1 MLAKIG
7 IDNLENKK
15 FDFFSIIK
23 TKNILNLESIVDV
36 QEVISLMNIA
46 EIVNKELIE
55 DIIYFEVNLKIKLVY
70 KSIENTMH
78 IHNESFLFCTQI
90 QIKNRLDGSKIFD
103 LYMSKKLTFS
113 INIIDFKNYI
123 FDRNKIE
130 IHTNMLL
137 GVEYIKGYSLAIISQ
152 TSEIEENILLCFEN
166 GQNLRQITFCMNCK
180 FSSIKWYGRN
190 TVGYIKK
197 EENSILYIY
206 DIKTGRQ
213 SYISEYKNVLSYDFL
228 DDNNVIL
235 NIKNHNNIDVMI
247 YNIQDNQSINKM
259 KIGCNI
265 EITNICYREDIE
277 KIFFVKN
284 DGVKITLCSVDI
296 NLTNFKEH
304 INLINENIY
313 SIYGHL
319 YIVSFNEL
327 DMTFYDHTKN
337 RKFNIKY
344 PKASFNKIRDFD
356 FYNNSKFVILY
367 EDGEIYIFNDIYK
380 RFEIFNIEKFE
391 EIKSIKFSYDG
402 NLLVTAKVMG
412 FYNLYKINY
421 NNERK
426 EILGIAALN
435 AWVTKRY

>member
-7 IDNLENKK
+7 IDNLENKR

-23 TKNILNLESIVDV
+23 TKNILNLESIIDI
-36 QEVISLMNIA
+36 QEVVSLMNIA
-46 EIVNKELIE
+46 EITNKELLE
-55 DIIYFEVNLKIKLVY
+55 DTIYFEINLKIKLVY

-78 IHNESFLFCTQI
+78 IHNENFLFCDQI
-90 QIKNRLDGSKIFD
+90 QIQSRLDGSKIFD
-103 LYMSKKLTFS
+103 LYMSKKLGFS

-123 FDRNKIE
+123 FDKNKIE
-130 IHTNMLL
+130 IHTNMIL
-137 GVEYIKGYSLAIISQ
+137 GVDYIRGYSLAIISQ
-152 TSEIEENILLCFEN
+152 TSEFEENILLCFEN

-180 FSSIKWYGRN
+180 FLSIKWYGRN

-213 SYISEYKNVLSYDFL
+213 SYISEYKKVLSYDFL
-228 DDNNVIL
+228 DDNNIIL
-235 NIKNHNNIDVMI
+235 NIKNHNKLEVVI
-247 YNIQDNQSINKM
+247 YNIQEMRVTNKM
-259 KIGCNI
+259 KVGENI
-265 EITNICYREDIE
+265 EINNVCYREDLE

-284 DGVKITLCSVDI
+284 DSGKIALCSVDI
-296 NLTNFKEH
+296 TLSNFNEY

-319 YIVSFNEL
+319 YIVSFNDL
-327 DMTFYDHTKN
+327 DITFYDYIKN

-356 FYNNSKFVILY
+356 FYDRSKFVILY
-367 EDGEIYIFNDIYK
+367 EDGEIYFFNDIYK

-391 EIKSIKFSYDG
+391 DIKSIKFSYDG
-402 NLLVTAKVMG
+402 NLLVTAKVIG
-412 FYNLYKINY
+412 YYNLYKINY
-421 NNERK
+421 QEERE

-435 AWVTKRY
+435 AWVIKRY